1 MFRKVIGLVVV
12 LGACHSTAPAFAA
25 QAVLDT
31 AVARSVYWGEP
42 LANLLQGVGKLV
54 QAGFGDRE
62 AGRISDAALTLSPYP
77 LSGAAPRRSATFVY
91 RVRFRDRLTRLTI
104 RLTPVEIGHVDV
116 RFQAADTGLIAVLRD
131 VIWKAHLAS
140 LLPLEGVRLD
150 LRDRL
155 WVHLG
160 PPKLVLGV
168 WTETVYGCLGY
179 AIEHRFSQ
187 RGDTMDLELFGV
199 SPPMGPCPAML
210 GPARLA
216 RELDVLPG
224 HYTLLVRYR
233 ETSGRFTVDV
243 TDSSTKVTTDLADF
257 VHADERLRWR
267 FPPRSLELTC
277 GNAGPVC
284 DDVGRWLAHQPGISP
299 LSFSPEG
306 LNPYQPDAAI
316 DPNSERMHFRYAND
330 EALAPVKRCFA
341 EIERRI
347 REAVG
352 LFLTLQTWKGE
363 RITAWSRRS
372 FHEPHIG
379 EPERVTTGP
388 QCSTGS

>member
-1 MFRKVIGLVVV
+1 
-12 LGACHSTAPAFAA
+12 
-25 QAVLDT
+25 
-31 AVARSVYWGEP
+31 VARSVYWGAP

-77 LSGAAPRRSATFVY
+77 LRGAALRRSATFVY

-104 RLTPVEIGHVDV
+104 RLTTVEIGYVDV
-116 RFQAADTGLIAVLRD
+116 GFQALDTGLIAAIRD
-131 VIWKAHLAS
+131 VIWKAHLES

-150 LRDRL
+150 LRERL
-155 WVHLG
+155 WTRLK
-160 PPKLVLGV
+160 PPTVVLTV
-168 WTETVYGCLGY
+168 ETVTTYGCLGY
-179 AIEHRFSQ
+179 GIDHRFSQ

-199 SPPMGPCPAML
+199 SPPMSLCPAML
-210 GPARLA
+210 GPARML
-216 RELDVLPG
+216 RTLDVPPG
-224 HYTLLVRYR
+224 HYMLLVRYR
-233 ETSGRFTVDV
+233 ESPARFALDV
-243 TDSSTKVTTDLADF
+243 TDSSTKVTTERADF
-257 VHADERLRWR
+257 VHADDRLRWR

-299 LSFSPEG
+299 FSFSPEG
-306 LNPYQPDAAI
+306 LNPYQPDAAS
-316 DPNSERMHFRYAND
+316 DPNPERMLFRYAND

-341 EIERRI
+341 EIEGRI